1 VIRLWKMDATRWP
14 KLPTRVP
21 NLVPF
26 CLIWGIDESKVGEKE
41 SSLII
46 GF

>member
-1 VIRLWKMDATRWP
+1 MDVTRWP
-14 KLPTRVP
+14 KLPMRVP

-26 CLIWGIDESKVGEKE
+26 RLIWGIDELKVGEKE
-41 SSLII
+41 SLLVM